1 MPKNNPVKLVRIEL
15 FYLLWYH
22 VEVKTRRA
30 KIPPPEKRCTH
41 LYPSGEQCRQW
52 RAKNF
57 NTCAGHTP
65 ELVQKNKENRN
76 LELFQKRSPNYKN
89 GTKAK
94 PLKPLR
100 KQEDLLD
107 HLTIRHYEIFLAA
120 ETAAEEGDLS
130 DLARLSTKLINVT
143 RRYFKKLNPS

>member
-1 MPKNNPVKLVRIEL
+1 M
-15 FYLLWYH
+15 
-22 VEVKTRRA
+22 KTRRA

-57 NTCAGHTP
+57 NTCASHTP
-65 ELVQKNKENRN
+65 ELVQKNIENQTP
-76 LELFQKRSPNYKN
+76 ELFQKRSPAYKN
-89 GTKAK
+89 GTEAK

-100 KQEDLLD
+100 KPEDQLD

-120 ETAAEEGDLS
+120 ESAAKAEELD
-130 DLARLSTKLINVT
+130 DLARLSQHLISVT
-143 RRYFKKLNPS
+143 RRFTKTLKK

>member
-1 MPKNNPVKLVRIEL
+1 M
-15 FYLLWYH
+15 
-22 VEVKTRRA
+22 KTRRA

-52 RAKNF
+52 RAKNY
-57 NTCAGHTP
+57 NTCASHTP
-65 ELVQKNKENRN
+65 ELVQKNIENQTP
-76 LELFQKRSPNYKN
+76 ELLQKRSPRYKN

-120 ETAAEEGDLS
+120 ESAAEAGELN
-130 DLARLSTKLINVT
+130 DLARLSTHLTRVT
-143 RRYFKKLNPS
+143 RRYLKKQTPS